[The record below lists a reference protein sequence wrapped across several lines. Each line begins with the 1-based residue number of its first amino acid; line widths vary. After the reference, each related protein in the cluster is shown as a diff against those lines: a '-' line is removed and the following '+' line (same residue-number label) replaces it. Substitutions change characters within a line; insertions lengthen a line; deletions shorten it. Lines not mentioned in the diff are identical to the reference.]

1 MATLVCRDCGR
12 SQVLGVYPKGCP
24 ACARDG
30 KHGVLEATY
39 EYDGAARTE
48 MRRAFD
54 SRRVHSVW
62 RFDALLP
69 LTAREAHAVTLGEG
83 GTPLVEAGWINAF
96 ASLEAVFL
104 KNETANP
111 TWCSKDRGNAVSV
124 SVGRKFQARG
134 MVAVTTG
141 NHGASAA
148 AYCGHAGVPCIV
160 LMAIESDVIHR
171 AMVAAYGGVG
181 IVSAHREAMLHYLVQ
196 ECGWFPVTSMGDTD
210 APNPFGAEA
219 YKTIA
224 YEVFEDLGG
233 MPDAILMPAA
243 SGDLL
248 YGVYKG
254 FRELQ
259 ELGFARTSP
268 RIIGCQADGAAPLAR
283 ALQDHLNDVPVLS
296 QPKTVAISIG
306 DATGGKAA
314 LEAVRASGGDIVT
327 VTDEEI
333 LLAQHHLASHGVL
346 VETASA
352 SSVAGAAAG
361 HRAGVIRSRDKIVCV
376 VTGSGAK
383 WSTQL
388 LSQTGARVHLEPS
401 QATIRDLVHQLQET
415 PRPG

>member
-1 MATLVCRDCGR
+1 MPTLVCRDCGR
-12 SQVLGVYPKGCP
+12 SQAFAFYPTGCP
-24 ACARDG
+24 ACAREQ
-30 KHGVLEATY
+30 KHGVLEVTY
-39 EYDGAARTE
+39 EYDGAARTGL
-48 MRRAFD
+48 RRAFD
-54 SRRVHSVW
+54 SPRVHSVW

-69 LTAREAHAVTLGEG
+69 MTSREAHAITLGEG
-83 GTPLVEAGWINAF
+83 GTPLIDAGWISGF
-96 ASLEAVFL
+96 ASLENVFL
-104 KNETANP
+104 KNDTANP

-124 SVGRKFQARG
+124 SVGRALKARG

-171 AMVAAYGGVG
+171 AMVAAYGGAG
-181 IVSAHREAMLHYLVQ
+181 IVSAYREEMLHHLVH
-196 ECGWFPVTSMGDTD
+196 ERGWFPVTSMGDAD
-210 APNPFGAEA
+210 APNPFGVEA

-224 YEVFEDLGG
+224 YEVFEDLEGV
-233 MPDAILMPAA
+233 PDAILVPAS

-254 FRELQ
+254 FRELR
-259 ELGFARTSP
+259 ELGLAQGCP
-268 RIIGCQADGAAPLAR
+268 RVIGCQAEGAAPLAH
-283 ALQDHLNDVPVLS
+283 AFHEHLSDVPVLP

-314 LEAVRASGGDIVT
+314 LEAVKASGGDIVT
-327 VTDEEI
+327 VKDEEI
-333 LLAQHHLASHGVL
+333 LAAQRHLASHGVL

-352 SSVAGAAAG
+352 SSVAAAAAA
-361 HRAGVIRSRDKIVCV
+361 RRDGVIRSRDKIVCV

-388 LSQTGARVHLEPS
+388 LSQTAAAVYLEPS
-401 QATIRDLVHQLQET
+401 QATVGDLAHRMEKT
-415 PRPG
+415 PQPG

>member
-1 MATLVCRDCGR
+1 MANLVCRDCGCA
-12 SQVLGVYPKGCP
+12 QALGVYPKGCP

-30 KHGVLEATY
+30 KHGVLEVTY
-39 EYDGAARTE
+39 EYDGAARAG

-54 SRRVHSVW
+54 SRSVHSVW

-69 LTAREAHAVTLGEG
+69 MTAREAHAITLGEG
-83 GTPLVEAGWINAF
+83 GTPLVEARWINAF
-96 ASLEAVFL
+96 TSLETVFL
-104 KNETANP
+104 KNDTANP

-124 SVGRKFQARG
+124 SVGRALKARG

-148 AYCGHAGVPCIV
+148 AYCGHARVPCIV

-181 IVSAHREAMLHYLVQ
+181 IVSTHREAMLHDLVH
-196 ECGWFPVTSMGDTD
+196 ECGWLPVTSMGDTD
-210 APNPFGAEA
+210 APNPFGVEA

-224 YEVFEDLGG
+224 YEVFEDLEGV
-233 MPDAILMPAA
+233 PDAILVPAS

-254 FRELQ
+254 FRELLA
-259 ELGFARTSP
+259 LGLARTSP
-268 RIIGCQADGAAPLAR
+268 RVIGCQAEGAAPLAR
-283 ALQDHLNDVPVLS
+283 ALHDHLSEVPVLS

-306 DATGGKAA
+306 DGTGGKAA
-314 LEAVRASGGDIVT
+314 LDAVKASGGDIVT

-333 LLAQHHLASHGVL
+333 LSAQRHLASHGVL

-352 SSVAGAAAG
+352 ASVAVAAACL
-361 HRAGVIRSRDKIVCV
+361 RDGVIRSRDRIVCV
-376 VTGSGAK
+376 LTGSGAK

-388 LSQTGARVHLEPS
+388 LSQTAARVYLEPS
-401 QATIRDLVHQLQET
+401 QATIRDLAHRLQKT
-415 PRPG
+415 PQPG

>member
-1 MATLVCRDCGR
+1 MPNLVCRDCGR
-12 SQVLGVYPKGCP
+12 SHALGVHPRGCP
-24 ACARDG
+24 ACALDG
-30 KHGVLEATY
+30 KSGVLEVTY
-39 EYDGAARTE
+39 EYDGAARAG

-62 RFDALLP
+62 RFDTLLP
-69 LTAREAHAVTLGEG
+69 MTASDAQAVTLGEG
-83 GTPLVEAGWINAF
+83 GTPLVEAGWIKAF
-96 ASLEAVFL
+96 ASLETVFL

-111 TWCSKDRGNAVSV
+111 TWCAKDRGNAVSV
-124 SVGRKFQARG
+124 SVGRALKARG

-141 NHGASAA
+141 NHGASTA
-148 AYCGHAGVPCIV
+148 AYCGLAGVPCIV
-160 LMAIESDVIHR
+160 LMAVESDVIHR

-181 IVSAHREAMLHYLVQ
+181 IVSAHREVMLHHLVH
-196 ECGWFPVTSMGDTD
+196 ECGWLPVTSMGDTD
-210 APNPFGAEA
+210 APNPFGVEA

-224 YEVFEDLGG
+224 YEVFEDLEGV
-233 MPDAILMPAA
+233 PDAILLPAS

-259 ELGFARTSP
+259 ELGLARTVP
-268 RIIGCQADGAAPLAR
+268 RIIGCQAEGAAALAR
-283 ALQDHLNDVPVLS
+283 AFHEKLSDVPVLS

-314 LEAVRASGGDIVT
+314 LEAVRASGGDILT
-327 VTDEEI
+327 ATDEEI
-333 LLAQHHLASHGVL
+333 LSAQRHLAAHGVL

-352 SSVAGAAAG
+352 ASVAAAAAG
-361 HRAGVIRSRDKIVCV
+361 LRGGAIRSRDKVVCV

-388 LSQTGARVHLEPS
+388 LSQTAARVYLEPS
-401 QATIRDLVHQLQET
+401 QATVRELAHSLQKT
-415 PRPG
+415 SRSG